1 MNKWIISVEVTC
13 EHIISAEIMAKTEPV
28 PVISWKRYLYTAEQ
42 IIGPGTAWELGKSVE
57 KELFGGLL

>member
-1 MNKWIISVEVTC
+1 
-13 EHIISAEIMAKTEPV
+13 MAKTEPV